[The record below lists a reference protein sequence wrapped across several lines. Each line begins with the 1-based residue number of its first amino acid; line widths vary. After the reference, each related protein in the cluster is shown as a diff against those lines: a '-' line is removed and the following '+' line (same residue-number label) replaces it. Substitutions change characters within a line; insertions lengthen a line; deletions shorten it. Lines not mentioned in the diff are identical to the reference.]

1 MKYKGILVITAT
13 SLAGLS
19 LAACGHG
26 SIVNPPHGK
35 VVVASSTTSSIT
47 NQDKNEASFNNNII
61 KTNNFQIKITSM
73 TIVRHSIATK
83 NKTLLRLTYKMTN
96 YHTAKLQPAMITD
109 FISAY
114 QTINNKKQ
122 QLNTGVT
129 LYKDQSLVSQQNHNI
144 KKNNSADGVI
154 TFELIDYAN
163 NVNLVA
169 KDDKQIIGSKVIQ
182 PTQLTIIN
190 DVINTP
196 SSITK
201 AVNAAPVTS
210 TTTPV
215 QTQTIQNTT
224 STSQRNIT
232 TTSNQQTNIQ

>member
-1 MKYKGILVITAT
+1 MKYKGILVVVTT
-13 SLAGLS
+13 SLASLS

-47 NQDKNEASFNNNII
+47 NQPKNELSFDNNII
-61 KTNNFQIKITSM
+61 KTNNLQIKITSM

-96 YHTAKLQPAMITD
+96 YCNSKLQPAMITN
-109 FISAY
+109 FLSAY

-122 QLNTGVT
+122 QLNVGVT
-129 LYKDQSLVSQQNHNI
+129 LHKDQSLISQQNHDI

-154 TFELIDYAN
+154 TFELINYAD

-169 KDDKQIIGSKVIQ
+169 KDNQQIIGSETIQ
-182 PTQLTIIN
+182 PTQLNIIN
-190 DVINTP
+190 DVTP
-196 SSITK
+196 SNTTK
-201 AVNAAPVTS
+201 TVNTTPVTS
-210 TTTPV
+210 TI
-215 QTQTIQNTT
+215 QNQNTT
-224 STSQRNIT
+224 NVSRNNIT
-232 TTSNQQTNIQ
+232 TSITQQTNVQ